1 MAVLQIRDLPD
12 HVYEKLKA
20 EAAREHRSLAQQ
32 AVAVLER
39 ALSLEPSPKTRRE
52 RLVKE
57 LLARDVPQTPKL
69 DPVTSIRE
77 DRDR

>member
-12 HVYEKLKA
+12 HVYEKLKT

-57 LLARDVPQTPKL
+57 LLARDVPQTPGL